1 MCDICAKI
9 ASTTANRR
17 AFLAG
22 AGAAMTGALAGGT
35 AFAADGDGRLPDTAW
50 TVVRDGWQASPYGAA
65 DQIGAANRLTPQVV
79 LRALALPRDGRVV
92 SLALPL
98 DENAPAY
105 PPRGFDHVSILNI
118 GTDQSNTDDFVHA
131 SLNTGTQI
139 DGLAHLGVDG
149 VFYNGHRAEDFVVM
163 EGLRRL
169 GVEHIPPFVTRGMV
183 LDLVALKGR
192 VMEGGE
198 VISVSDIQAALSR
211 QGLPQP
217 DSGDVVLFNTG
228 WLAHWRAGSD
238 RYWRE
243 EPGPG
248 IEAARWLAERG
259 VVAVGNDTSRLEAD
273 PFERDGLF
281 FPVHQI
287 LLAENGVYILENID
301 TDTLV
306 RAGAAGRPFLMM
318 IAPLPVVGASQ
329 TWINPVAVL

>member
-1 MCDICAKI
+1 MCEICQ
-9 ASTTANRR
+9 TLNRRGVGRR

-22 AGAAMTGALAGGT
+22 AGAA
-35 AFAADGDGRLPDTAW
+35 AFAGVAAPSAPAAGNGIPDSAW
-50 TVVRDGWQASPYGAA
+50 DVVREGWEASPYGSA
-65 DQIGAANRLTPQVV
+65 DQIGAANRLTPAVV
-79 LRALALPRDGRVV
+79 QRALTLPRDGRVV

-98 DENAPAY
+98 DETAPAY
-105 PPRGFDHVSILNI
+105 PPRRFDHYAIVNI
-118 GTDQSNTDDFVHA
+118 GTDGSNTDDFIHA

-149 VFYNGHRAEDFVVM
+149 VFYNGNRGADFVVM

-169 GVEHIPPFVTRGMV
+169 GTEHIPPFVTRGLV
-183 LDLVALKGR
+183 LDMVALKGR
-192 VMEGGE
+192 EMEGGE
-198 VISVSDIQAALSR
+198 VITVADIEAALGR
-211 QGLPQP
+211 QGLPTP
-217 DSGDVVLFNTG
+217 ESGDVVLFHTG
-228 WLAHWRAGSD
+228 WLRHWRADSD
-238 RYWRE
+238 LYWRE

-287 LLAENGVYILENID
+287 LLAESGVYILENLD
-301 TDTLV
+301 TDALV
-306 RAGAAGRPFLMM
+306 AAGGADRPFLLM